1 MNKRVK
7 FLGLDVLYSIVLV
20 IVAVACSLI
29 QCIGITPDLPAGLI
43 DFELINVKYNY
54 FAYFAGALL
63 YAGFLFYSFKKFLKT
78 KYSDYPIRS
87 AGVVIMHFMISA
99 VFCFIMFIGLI
110 FASLM
115 LIGYDIS
122 LNPELLL
129 FITVFIWPI
138 VSFVLMNAALVIF
151 LIRTKNETVVPKD
164 DEEDDQNTGNN
175 NKDKNKKK

>member
-43 DFELINVKYNY
+43 DFELINVKYNL
-54 FAYFAGALL
+54 FAYFAGTVI
-63 YAGFLFYSFKKFLKT
+63 YAAFLFFSFKKFLKT

-122 LNPELLL
+122 LNPEFLL

-138 VSFVLMNAALVIF
+138 VSFALMNAALIVY
-151 LIRTKNETVVPKD
+151 LIKTKKETGEP
-164 DEEDDQNTGNN
+164 EE
-175 NKDKNKKK
+175 K